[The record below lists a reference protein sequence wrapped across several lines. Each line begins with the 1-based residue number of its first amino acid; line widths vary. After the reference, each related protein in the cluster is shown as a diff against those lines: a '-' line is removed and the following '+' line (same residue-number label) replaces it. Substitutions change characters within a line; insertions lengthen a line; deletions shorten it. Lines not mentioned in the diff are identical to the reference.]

1 MRIKEQETRLTL
13 QEHEDDDGCIDV
25 FRRVMNPVVPPAVI
39 NFLVELTV
47 PLKMEAA
54 GSSEVFVLNTYDKR

>member
-1 MRIKEQETRLTL
+1 
-13 QEHEDDDGCIDV
+13 
-25 FRRVMNPVVPPAVI
+25 MNPVIPLAVI

-54 GSSEVFVLNTYDKR
+54 GSSKVFVRNTIRGAQIPVARSPVL

>member
-1 MRIKEQETRLTL
+1 
-13 QEHEDDDGCIDV
+13 
-25 FRRVMNPVVPPAVI
+25 MNPVVPPAVI